1 MPKTTNSQTVS
12 FDGGWAPFQI
22 RTHKPDAIRAL
33 SAPGGVEDRLRV
45 VAFAEVQARDA
56 FRWGAAR
63 FPEAPA
69 EWRKAW
75 LEFADVEDRHAQMLF
90 DRMDALGFEIGT
102 RAVSDKLTRL
112 CHLAEDAVTFLFL
125 ISSAE
130 ERGMEAGQT
139 LGKQM
144 QPVDA
149 DSAAVFAQIAH
160 EEIEHVEMA
169 RAALAPYNEEELRA
183 KARAL
188 SKLI

>member
-1 MPKTTNSQTVS
+1 MLSATVNHE
-12 FDGGWAPFQI
+12 GAWAPFQI

-45 VAFAEVQARDA
+45 VAFAELQARDA

-69 EWRKAW
+69 EWREAW
-75 LEFADVEDRHAQMLF
+75 LRFAEVEDRHAQMLL
-90 DRMDALGFEIGT
+90 DRMVALDLDPGT

-112 CHLAEDAVTFLFL
+112 CHLAEDPVTFLFL

-130 ERGMEAGQT
+130 ERGMEAGFT
-139 LGKQM
+139 LGQQM
-144 QPVDA
+144 KPVDA
-149 DSAAVFAQIAH
+149 ASAAVFEQIAQ
-160 EEIEHVEMA
+160 EEVEHVDMA
-169 RAALAPYNEEELRA
+169 RAALAPFPVDELRA

>member
-1 MPKTTNSQTVS
+1 MNSADVT
-12 FDGGWAPFQI
+12 FDAAWSPFQI

-33 SAPGGVEDRLRV
+33 TAPGGVEDRLRV
-45 VAFAEVQARDA
+45 VAFAELQARDA

-69 EWRKAW
+69 EWREAW
-75 LEFADVEDRHAQMLF
+75 LRFAEVEDRHAQMLL
-90 DRMDALGFEIGT
+90 DRMGALGLDAGT

-130 ERGMEAGQT
+130 ERGMEAGFT
-139 LGKQM
+139 LGQQM
-144 QPVDA
+144 KTVDA
-149 DSAAVFAQIAH
+149 ESAAVFDQIAH
-160 EEIEHVEMA
+160 EEVEHVEMA
-169 RAALAPYNEEELRA
+169 KAALAPYPKEEMQA